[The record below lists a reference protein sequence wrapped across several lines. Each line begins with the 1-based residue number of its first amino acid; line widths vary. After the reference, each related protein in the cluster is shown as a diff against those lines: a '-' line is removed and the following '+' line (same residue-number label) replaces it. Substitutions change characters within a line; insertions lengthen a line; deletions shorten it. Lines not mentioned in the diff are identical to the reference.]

1 MQTKLFSSL
10 FTHALLAI
18 CLLACNS
25 TDKSENQ
32 PTNQTSTSVN
42 PSDTTLN
49 TETVMEH
56 PTPPPPALLSS
67 QKGPDDSQV
76 DLLKAQVKGSILTVE
91 LQYKP
96 GSEDKPV
103 SSTYAINQVSVT
115 DEVTTK
121 TYSVMK
127 DGSGHYMASPMRTD
141 QGKQLINIAISSYD
155 KPVAVWFKFPAPPVD
170 TKTIA
175 IKIPDVGTYKGIPIS
190 R

>member
-1 MQTKLFSSL
+1 MQTKLFSFL
-10 FTHALLAI
+10 LTRALLAV

-25 TDKSENQ
+25 TDKSEN
-32 PTNQTSTSVN
+32 PSTTQTTTSVN

-49 TETVMEH
+49 TETVMEN

-67 QKGPDDSQV
+67 QKGPDGSQV
-76 DLLKAQVKGSILTVE
+76 DLLKARVKGGILTVE

-103 SSTYAINQVSVT
+103 SSTYAIDQVRIL
-115 DEVTTK
+115 DEATTK
-121 TYSVMK
+121 IYSVMK
-127 DGSGHYMASPMRTD
+127 DGSGHYMTSPMRTD
-141 QGKQLINIAISSYD
+141 QGKQLINIAISSND
-155 KPVAVWFKFPAPPVD
+155 KPVAVWFKFPAPSVD

-175 IKIPDVGTYKGIPIS
+175 ISIPDVDTYKGIPIS